1 MKNDNLAKILAKFPD
16 CRIAVIGDL
25 MIDSY
30 VWGVVERISPEAPVP
45 VVQVSKTSCCLG
57 GAANVMRNIV
67 TLGGKVDAFGLVGND
82 SNGEL
87 IRQMLRDYQID
98 PAGVLTDFDRP
109 SIRKERV
116 ISGSQQ
122 LLRVDYETPAPA
134 GEKLRDELLNKVKE
148 HLANGKVQALIIED
162 YAKGLF
168 SESMAQELIDCAN
181 QHNVI
186 TVLDPNP
193 RNPMHLRGL
202 TAMKPNRSEAFAMA
216 GVPQTAQKGDA
227 AEDETLKQVANI
239 IMQNW
244 QVKHLLISLAAQGM
258 ALFNSDGSSMV
269 IPTRA
274 REVYDVSGAGDTVVA
289 ATALAMAAGG
299 DVRSAAELANY
310 AAGVVVRQLGTATVS
325 AQELAEAFSE

>member
-1 MKNDNLAKILAKFPD
+1 MMNSNLEAVLDKFPG

-67 TLGGKVDAFGLVGND
+67 TLGGQVDAFGLVGND

-87 IRQMLRDYQID
+87 IRQLLREYKID
-98 PAGVLTDFDRP
+98 PAGILTDFERP

-116 ISGSQQ
+116 IAGSQQ
-122 LLRVDYETPAPA
+122 LLRIDYETPTAA
-134 GEKLRDELLNKVKE
+134 SEALRLDLANKVKA
-148 HLANGKVQALIIED
+148 HLASGKVNALIIED

-168 SESMAQELIDCAN
+168 SEAMTQDLIDCAN
-181 QHNVI
+181 KYNVI

-193 RNPMHLRGL
+193 RNPMKLRGL
-202 TAMKPNRSEAFAMA
+202 TAMKPNRSEAFSMA
-216 GVPQTAQKGDA
+216 GVPQTVQKGDA
-227 AEDETLKQVANI
+227 ANDESLKHVARV
-239 IMQNW
+239 IMNNW

-258 ALFNSDGSSMV
+258 ALYNDDGSSMV

-289 ATALAMAAGG
+289 TAALALASGCDA
-299 DVRSAAELANY
+299 RSAAELANY
-310 AAGVVVRQLGTATVS
+310 AAGVVVKQLGTATVS
-325 AQELAEAFSE
+325 AEELRSVLND

>member
-1 MKNDNLAKILAKFPD
+1 MKNSNLEKVLGKFPG

-67 TLGGKVDAFGLVGND
+67 TLGGQVDAFGLVGND

-87 IRQMLRDYQID
+87 IRQMLREYKID
-98 PAGVLTDFDRP
+98 PSGVLTDFDRP

-116 ISGSQQ
+116 IAGSQQ
-122 LLRVDYETPAPA
+122 LLRIDYENPSAA
-134 GEKLRDELLNKVKE
+134 GETLRQELANKVKA
-148 HLANGKVQALIIED
+148 HLASGQVQALIIED

-168 SESMAQELIDCAN
+168 SEAMTQDLIDCAN
-181 QHNVI
+181 KYNII

-193 RNPMHLRGL
+193 RNPMKLHGL

-216 GVPQTAQKGDA
+216 GVPQTPQKGDA
-227 AEDETLKQVANI
+227 AKDESLQHVANI
-239 IMQNW
+239 IMNNW

-258 ALFNSDGSSMV
+258 ALYNADGSSMV

-289 ATALAMAAGG
+289 TAALALAAGC
-299 DVRSAAELANY
+299 DARTAAELANY
-310 AAGVVVRQLGTATVS
+310 AAGVVVKQLGTATVS
-325 AQELAEAFSE
+325 AEELSTALKE

>member
-134 GEKLRDELLNKVKE
+134 GEKLRDELLKKVKE

-168 SESMAQELIDCAN
+168 SESMVQELIDCAN